1 MYGLL
6 INISTVCG
14 VRVGMCAL
22 WSTQECPAETGL
34 HQCNVGWNLKCL
46 WSIVLWQGF
55 ILPWSPPYLLQNASS
70 LRSQLHAAV
79 FLKKRT
85 FIFFFSSF
93 LPPGNSKDVKILRSW
108 NVTPDIVRCSF
119 AVQKCCW
126 NATMVWCRTRVRN
139 ESVLSE
145 NTGWLDC
152 TFYADVFAYYFRDI
166 FEHRSMFQWLAIYTD
181 AASNPWTEIFMLRTG
196 SLCYIRNN
204 ETNHTET

>member
-6 INISTVCG
+6 INSSTVCG

-93 LPPGNSKDVKILRSW
+93 LPPGNTKDVKILRSW

-126 NATMVWCRTRVRN
+126 NATHGVMPHPRAQWVSPQRKYRVAG
-139 ESVLSE
+139 L
-145 NTGWLDC
+145 
-152 TFYADVFAYYFRDI
+152 YFLRRC
-166 FEHRSMFQWLAIYTD
+166 FCLLFQRHI
-181 AASNPWTEIFMLRTG
+181 WT
-196 SLCYIRNN
+196 
-204 ETNHTET
+204 